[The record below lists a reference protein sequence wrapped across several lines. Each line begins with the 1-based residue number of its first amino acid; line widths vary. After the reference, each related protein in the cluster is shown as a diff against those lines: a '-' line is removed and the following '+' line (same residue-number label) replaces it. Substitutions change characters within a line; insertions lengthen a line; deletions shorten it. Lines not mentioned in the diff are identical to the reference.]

1 MLTPKIVL
9 ILNILGSVLSFNS
22 LSLSEYL
29 LKELAIKEEVMKYD
43 YICGE
48 TRSLFLDYVVKCDR
62 ALQLQE

>member
-9 ILNILGSVLSFNS
+9 ILNILGSVLSFNL
-22 LSLSEYL
+22 LSLSEDL

-48 TRSLFLDYVVKCDR
+48 TRSLFYLIVQY
-62 ALQLQE
+62 L